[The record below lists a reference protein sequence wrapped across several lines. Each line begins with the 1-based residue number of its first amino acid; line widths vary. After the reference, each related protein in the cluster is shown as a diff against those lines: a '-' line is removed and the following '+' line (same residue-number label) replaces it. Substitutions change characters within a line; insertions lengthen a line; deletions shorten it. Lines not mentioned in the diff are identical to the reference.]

1 MRDRDYY
8 YDRQERGGGDG
19 FFSGLLL
26 GGLIGAGVLLYL
38 NSGKGKEKVK
48 ELKEKAK
55 MYRDQIEQK
64 LEELKEGKLYPA
76 IENLKGELK
85 ERIDDI
91 DLDEIKTRP
100 SRRRR
105 YNE

>member
-8 YDRQERGGGDG
+8 DRQERGGDG

-26 GGLIGAGVLLYL
+26 GGLIGAGVLIYL

-48 ELKEKAK
+48 ELKHKAK